1 MWDFFKEQSIFVYI
15 IGAIGIITA
24 LGRII
29 VHSIIA
35 NLAKAAEN
43 MGLSD
48 KKLLKN
54 IKIKFEACFNLNK
67 KVNNI
72 DVLVDKY
79 IEKHKILGFT
89 IDVWEK
95 FNIEGIVA
103 IAGCCAVSLYVAF
116 VANYNSQQ
124 IQGIFIVTC
133 ASMMILITTENMLR
147 LKDRKDVL
155 VINITDYLEN
165 YYINRLEATGG
176 LLNEEQTTENEESI
190 KYLVKC
196 ISEIAASSNETVKQI
211 DVIENQSI
219 LTPNEEQFIEE
230 MLQEF
235 FAE

>member
-24 LGRII
+24 LERII
-29 VHSIIA
+29 VHSIISR
-35 NLAKAAEN
+35 LAKAAEN

-54 IKIKFEACFNLNK
+54 IKAKFETCFNLNK

-95 FNIEGIVA
+95 FNIEGIIA
-103 IAGCCAVSLYVAF
+103 IAGCCAASLYVAF
-116 VANYNSQQ
+116 VANYSTGQV
-124 IQGIFIVTC
+124 QGIFIVTC
-133 ASMMILITTENMLR
+133 ASMIVLITTENMLR
-147 LKDRKDVL
+147 LKDKKDVL

-165 YYINRLEATGG
+165 YYINRLESTGE
-176 LLNEEQTTENEESI
+176 LLNEEQTTDSEESI

-196 ISEIAASSNETVKQI
+196 ISEIAASTSEPVNQI

-219 LTPNEEQFIEE
+219 LTPSEEQFIED

>member
-1 MWDFFKEQSIFVYI
+1 MLDFLKEQSIFVYI

-29 VHSIIA
+29 VHNIIA
-35 NLAKAAEN
+35 KLAKAAEN

-54 IKIKFEACFNLNK
+54 IKSKFETCFNLNK

-79 IEKHKILGFT
+79 IEKYKILGFT

-95 FNIEGIVA
+95 FNIEGIIA
-103 IAGCCAVSLYVAF
+103 IAGCCAASLYVAF
-116 VANYNSQQ
+116 AANYSTEQ

-133 ASMMILITTENMLR
+133 ASMLLLITTENMLR
-147 LKDRKDVL
+147 LKDKKDVL

-165 YYINRLEATGG
+165 YYINRLETTGE
-176 LLNEEQTTENEESI
+176 LLNEEQTTDSEESI

-196 ISEIAASSNETVKQI
+196 ISEIAASTTEPIKQI
-211 DVIENQSI
+211 DVIEHQSI
-219 LTPNEEQFIEE
+219 LTPSEEQFIED